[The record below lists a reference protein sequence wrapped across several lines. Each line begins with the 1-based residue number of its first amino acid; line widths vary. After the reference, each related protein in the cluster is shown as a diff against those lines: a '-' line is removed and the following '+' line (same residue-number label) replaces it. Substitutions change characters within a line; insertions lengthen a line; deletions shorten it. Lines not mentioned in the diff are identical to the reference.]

1 MRGFLISLLLFAV
14 LAGAALAA
22 DVWRFLDST
31 VPTAETATVQIPSGA
46 GFRQVVARLDQ
57 AGLFRHARDRYYL
70 IGYARLRGVTGQ
82 VKSGEYAL
90 EPGLRP
96 PAVLNALVR
105 GRTVQHRLTVVEGWT
120 FRELRSAVEAHPAI
134 RTTMAEADGAEIMA
148 AIGAP
153 DLHPEGRFL
162 PDTYLFPRDTTDVEF
177 LRRAFE
183 SMEATLA
190 DIWADRRADLP
201 LESPEEALILAS
213 IIEKE
218 TGRAGERDRIAGV
231 FIRRLEKGMLLQ
243 TDPTVIYGIEEF
255 DGNLRRRDLEA
266 DGPYNTYKR
275 PGLPPTPIALPGRA
289 ALEAAVQPAEGDA
302 LYFVSRGDGT
312 HVFSRTYEAHR
323 RAVREYQL
331 NQ

>member
-1 MRGFLISLLLFAV
+1 MRGVLISLLLFAL

-22 DVWRFLDST
+22 DVWRFLDAP
-31 VPTAETATVQIPSGA
+31 VPAADTTTVQIPAGA
-46 GFRQVVARLDQ
+46 GFRQVVARLAD
-57 AGLFRHARDRYYL
+57 AGLFRHERERYYL
-70 IGYARLRGVTGQ
+70 IGYARLRDVTGQ

-96 PAVLNALVR
+96 PAVLNTLVE

-134 RTTMAEADGAEIMA
+134 RTTMAEADAGELMA

-183 SMEATLA
+183 SMETTLA
-190 DIWADRRADLP
+190 DIWADRRPDLP
-201 LESPEEALILAS
+201 LESPDEALILAS

-243 TDPTVIYGIEEF
+243 TDPTVIYGIEDF

-275 PGLPPTPIALPGRA
+275 RGLPPTPIALPGRA
-289 ALEAAVQPAEGDA
+289 ALEAAVQPAEGEA

-312 HVFSRTYEAHR
+312 HVFSRTYEAHK

-331 NQ
+331 KQ